1 MRLTGMRMLL
11 AAPLLLVAMTDARA
25 GETANTEID
34 VCHFIA
40 EQQME
45 QTWQTQLPGTYG
57 VRGDFLTNYFVRYGW
72 FDLDGDGI
80 AEHVTKAE
88 TNGTIGG
95 DAYDYSLSSVHK
107 TSDTIDPADLPAAV
121 LPQDIANY
129 LDDNRPSFGEAFLPF
144 KGRFYDVNFTDE
156 GGAFVLDAL
165 YYRRGGAQRAACV
178 FKNQVTLSGWS
189 PANSPPQF
197 KTDRDVVWE
206 LADKSAIAANPIAAS
221 SALEKAAPAADHSIA
236 LPGGSINPAC
246 KFGRG
251 DCKDLWTVDF
261 DNDGIADRLV
271 LLSGNSG
278 AGRGCDVSFFM
289 LLAADGKIA
298 QGVKQDL
305 LLKLQNVRLDDAYPV
320 RPCGLEFRW
329 LKVAGRVVLKRRS
342 AHQPPQDSSELVDD
356 LWIARNGRT
365 ARLAYAEFKVTPE
378 ILYDAAPEPA
388 AP

>member
-1 MRLTGMRMLL
+1 MLL
-11 AAPLLLVAMTDARA
+11 AVPLLLVAMTDARA
-25 GETANTEID
+25 SETANTEID

-40 EQQME
+40 EQQMA
-45 QTWQTQLPGTYG
+45 QTWDTLLPGTYG

-88 TNGTIGG
+88 TNGTMGG
-95 DAYDYSLSSVHK
+95 DAYGYSLSSVRK
-107 TSDTIDPADLPAAV
+107 PFDPFDPANLPAAV
-121 LPQDIANY
+121 LPEDIANY
-129 LDDNRPSFGEAFLPF
+129 LDDNRPTFGEAFLPF
-144 KGRFYDVNFTDE
+144 KGRFYDVNFNDE

-165 YYRRGGAQRAACV
+165 YYQRGGAQRAACV

-189 PANSPPQF
+189 PADSPPQF
-197 KTDRDVVWE
+197 NADRDAVWR
-206 LADKSAIAANPIAAS
+206 LADESAIADNSVAAS
-221 SALEKAAPAADHSIA
+221 SVLEKSAPAADYSLA

-246 KFGRG
+246 KFDTG
-251 DCKDLWTVDF
+251 DCKDVWTVDF
-261 DNDGIADRLV
+261 DNDGTADRLV

-289 LLAADGKIA
+289 LLTPDGKIA
-298 QGVKQDL
+298 EGVKQDL
-305 LLKLQNVRLDDAYPV
+305 LMKLQSVRLDDAYPV

-329 LKVAGRVVLKRRS
+329 LKVTGRVVLERRS

-356 LWIARNGRT
+356 LWMARNGQT
-365 ARLAYAEFKVTPE
+365 SRLAFAAFKVTPE
-378 ILYDAAPEPA
+378 ILYDAAPELT